1 VEIGGWGSVYHSIVQ
16 GEFLVLPRLENW
28 YPEKPSHNPV
38 IEISEGPEEDFED
51 DDDVP
56 CFRVL

>member
-1 VEIGGWGSVYHSIVQ
+1 MYHSIVQ
-16 GEFLVLPRLENW
+16 GGFLVLPRLENW

-38 IEISEGPEEDFED
+38 IEISESPEEDFED